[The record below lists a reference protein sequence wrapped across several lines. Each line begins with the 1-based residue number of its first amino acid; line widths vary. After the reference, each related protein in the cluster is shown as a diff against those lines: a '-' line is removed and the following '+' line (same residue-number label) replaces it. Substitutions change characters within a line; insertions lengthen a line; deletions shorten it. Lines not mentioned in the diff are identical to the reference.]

1 MDSSE
6 HTTEQLTP
14 PSLRSSW
21 TGAWAAVLSSADQR
35 GLVSSSGVSANA
47 GILLWQ
53 NRVRVGFA
61 FGAALLV
68 IAARSLDLIPP
79 VPRTLWFVG
88 AAYVAAIYVVGRAV
102 RRAGRADPIAFL
114 ALVAADLG
122 TTFVGVALLAE
133 PQYYGRALF
142 VSLIALQFA
151 HAFLGIVPS
160 LLVVGGTVLGYVALV
175 TAAIERG
182 AVSSW
187 SSEIWMLVLYLAVA
201 VNALALH
208 ARFNRRLSTLV
219 DLFSLA
225 ERGDFTRAYEEE
237 AEHTQDGLTVLGRA
251 YNHLRSELAA
261 LVLADPLTACLNR
274 RGFEQELARE
284 VARSARECGELA
296 LLAVDI
302 DHFKEINDGF
312 GHLAGDTVL
321 RELAD
326 LLTNSAR
333 AGDVVGRVGGDEL
346 VILLPGADLETA
358 GVVAER
364 ISAVVRGHH
373 FITTRGHGRVTV
385 SVGIAAEQVRDPWIG
400 HALRAR
406 ADEALYVAKR
416 LGRDRVV
423 LWAPGIR
430 SQGTP
435 PQATVPADMEP
446 RRRGTGFGAH
456 LERPGRAD

>member
-1 MDSSE
+1 
-6 HTTEQLTP
+6 
-14 PSLRSSW
+14 
-21 TGAWAAVLSSADQR
+21 
-35 GLVSSSGVSANA
+35 
-47 GILLWQ
+47 
-53 NRVRVGFA
+53 
-61 FGAALLV
+61 
-68 IAARSLDLIPP
+68 
-79 VPRTLWFVG
+79 
-88 AAYVAAIYVVGRAV
+88 
-102 RRAGRADPIAFL
+102 
-114 ALVAADLG
+114 
-122 TTFVGVALLAE
+122 
-133 PQYYGRALF
+133 
-142 VSLIALQFA
+142 
-151 HAFLGIVPS
+151 
-160 LLVVGGTVLGYVALV
+160 
-175 TAAIERG
+175 
-182 AVSSW
+182 
-187 SSEIWMLVLYLAVA
+187 MLVLYLAVA
-201 VNALALH
+201 VNAVALH

-237 AEHTQDGLTVLGRA
+237 ADYAQDGLTVLGRA

-284 VARSARECGELA
+284 VARSAREGGDLA

-326 LLTNSAR
+326 LLTSSAR

-385 SVGIAAEQVRDPWIG
+385 SVGIAAEQVRDPWLG

-430 SQGTP
+430 SQSTP
-435 PQATVPADMEP
+435 PESAIIADIEP
-446 RRRGTGFGAH
+446 VHHGNGLSGH
-456 LERPGRAD
+456 VERVERAD